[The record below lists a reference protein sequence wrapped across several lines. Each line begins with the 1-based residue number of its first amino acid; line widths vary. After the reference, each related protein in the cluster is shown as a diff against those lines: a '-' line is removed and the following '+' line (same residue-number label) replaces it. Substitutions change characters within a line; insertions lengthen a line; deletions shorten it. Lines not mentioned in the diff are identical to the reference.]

1 MERLARHVAA
11 LVAAG
16 IGFYAGLAAAV
27 AILGLDG
34 AAESPIFM
42 ASFAGL
48 ASGIA
53 VGLFD
58 ERSRLLTRI
67 ATGFGIGLVVGV
79 LAWATDVE
87 LEWTV
92 AGVAALSQWL
102 AWWSAADQTEQS
114 GI

>member
-1 MERLARHVAA
+1 MKRFARHVAA
-11 LVAAG
+11 LLAAG

-48 ASGIA
+48 FAGIA

-58 ERSRLLTRI
+58 ERARLLVRS
-67 ATGFGIGLVVGV
+67 ATGLGIGLAVGALV
-79 LAWATDVE
+79 WASDVE

-92 AGVAALSQWL
+92 AGVALLSQWL
-102 AWWSAADQTEQS
+102 AWWSTVDQRP
-114 GI
+114 

>member
-1 MERLARHVAA
+1 MERLARHLAA

-16 IGFYAGLAAAV
+16 LGFYAGLAAAV

-58 ERSRLLTRI
+58 ERSKLLTRSG
-67 ATGFGIGLVVGV
+67 TGFGIGLVVGLLV
-79 LAWATDVE
+79 WATDVE

-92 AGVAALSQWL
+92 AGVALLSQWL
-102 AWWSAADQTEQS
+102 AWWSTLDRSAEQK
-114 GI
+114 